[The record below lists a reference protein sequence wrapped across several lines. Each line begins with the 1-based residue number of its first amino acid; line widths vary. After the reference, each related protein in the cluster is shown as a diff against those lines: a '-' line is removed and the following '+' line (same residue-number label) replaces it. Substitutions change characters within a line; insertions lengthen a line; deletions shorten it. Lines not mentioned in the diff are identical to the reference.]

1 MPYKYHNPNISP
13 YPGTA
18 PPQRAHGADGALQ
31 PAAAAAAAAAAA
43 GRGSAAALNAADAT
57 GQGPGVKFQDMLG
70 GSSHL
75 VSRL

>member
-31 PAAAAAAAAAAA
+31 PAAAAAAAAA

-57 GQGPGVKFQDMLG
+57 GQGRGVKIQDMLG